1 MRRRRAL
8 ALVAAPLAALA
19 LGVAG
24 CGGDDDSSDTEEAP
38 PATTAPATTAA
49 DTTATTGT
57 APAGGSALELDAD
70 PSGQLAFTQ
79 TTLTTSA
86 GEVTITLRNDSSV
99 PHNVAVR
106 GGSVDTPPSETIQG
120 GATADLTVELP
131 AGEYEYYCEV
141 PGHEAAGMTGTLT
154 VE

>member
-1 MRRRRAL
+1 MRRRLAL

-19 LGVAG
+19 LGLSG
-24 CGGDDDSSDTEEAP
+24 CGGDDDSSDTEETP

-49 DTTATTGT
+49 DTTATT
-57 APAGGSALELDAD
+57 APAAGGSALEVDAD

-79 TTLTTSA
+79 TTLSTSA
-86 GEVTITLRNDSSV
+86 GEVTITLRNDSAV
-99 PHNVAVR
+99 PHNIAVR
-106 GGSVDTPPSETIQG
+106 GGPVDSPPSDTIQG
-120 GATADLTVELP
+120 GATADLTVDLP

-141 PGHEAAGMTGTLT
+141 PGHAAAGMTGTLT